1 MHTISI
7 FVDKNRMPKPASYFE
22 CQTHLAKNLRN
33 AANFIIRNLRTGLK
47 KAPDTRNA
55 NENEVLETVRIG
67 IEMANEKLLK
77 DVDRLTKQ
85 LHKLPADD
93 PARTKIQKRI
103 ENKQKNHPSMP
114 TSDHWML
121 TYETLD
127 AVMKNTKNPDYYAMP
142 SQVNQQ
148 VLRKVL
154 KDWKSYFEALTAYR
168 QNPERFKSQ
177 PKQPGYIKTPY
188 TTVTFTNQVA
198 KRSDIRGKMYITFP
212 RCPVPVCVGKSE
224 GSYVRTEV
232 KPCYGGYMIYV
243 TFQDTVKTPEAPKNP
258 TRILGRD
265 PGLDNFLTALTNFPE
280 APFILDG
287 HWLKSINQNFNRKRA
302 VLMSE
307 LTRGLDSTKS
317 VKNSARLNRI
327 SKNRACQIEDFFYKA
342 AHYIVDFCL
351 KNMVE
356 VIVCGHNKDQKQGI
370 NIGASNNQHFVSIPY
385 ARFFW
390 ILTCVTA
397 KAGIPVI
404 ETEES
409 FTSRASLIDND
420 PLPVY
425 KEGKDAAYRFSGKRI
440 SRGQYESKN
449 GTILN
454 ADVNG
459 AGNIIRKIYP
469 NAFDEVKDFSYTN
482 KTVIRVTREVLCL
495 VKHKEKHAGP
505 RRKSGMNRWLH
516 HRRQEQKL
524 VYFELFKASSARDKT
539 RYIEESKQKAAQKTA

>member
-47 KAPDTRNA
+47 KAPDTRTA

-85 LHKLPADD
+85 LQKLPADD

-103 ENKQKNHPSMP
+103 ENKQKNHPSML

-154 KDWKSYFEALTAYR
+154 KDWKSYFEALASYR

-212 RCPVPVCVGKSE
+212 RCLVPVCVGKSE

-243 TFQDTVKTPEAPKNP
+243 TFQDAVKTPEAPKNP
-258 TRILGRD
+258 TRILGLD

-342 AHYIVDFCL
+342 AHYILDFCL
-351 KNMVE
+351 KNRVE
-356 VIVCGHNKDQKQGI
+356 VIVCGHNKDQKQEI
-370 NIGASNNQHFVSIPY
+370 NLGAGNNQHFVSIPY

-390 ILTCVTA
+390 ILTCVAA

-482 KTVIRVTREVLCL
+482 KTVIRVTREALCL
-495 VKHKEKHAGP
+495 VKHKEKHARP
-505 RRKSGMNRWLH
+505 RRKSGMNR
-516 HRRQEQKL
+516 
-524 VYFELFKASSARDKT
+524 
-539 RYIEESKQKAAQKTA
+539 

>member
-47 KAPDTRNA
+47 KAPDTRTA

-85 LHKLPADD
+85 LQKLPADD

-127 AVMKNTKNPDYYAMP
+127 VVMKNTKNPDYYAMP
-142 SQVNQQ
+142 SQANQQ

-154 KDWKSYFEALTAYR
+154 KDWKSHFELLASYR
-168 QNPERFKSQ
+168 QNPGKFKAQ
-177 PKQPGYIKTPY
+177 PKQPGYIRTPY
-188 TTVTFTNQVA
+188 TTVTFTNQL
-198 KRSDIRGKMYITFP
+198 
-212 RCPVPVCVGKSE
+212 CVGKPE

-232 KPCYGGYMIYV
+232 KPCYGGYMVYV
-243 TFQDTVKTPEAPKNP
+243 TFQDAVKMPEAPTNP
-258 TRILGRD
+258 TRILGLD

-287 HWLKSINQNFNRKRA
+287 HWLKSINQNFNRRRA

-351 KNMVE
+351 KNKVE

-370 NIGASNNQHFVSIPY
+370 NIGAGNNQHFVSIPY

-390 ILTCVTA
+390 ILTCVAA

-482 KTVIRVTREVLCL
+482 KTVIRVTREALCL